1 MTTHLATP
9 GSAAWQRQRRENV
22 ARFLADR
29 GLDPAALA
37 DLLHARVGPGQLLL
51 TSSPVHG
58 LANPSS
64 DLDFIRVVAGSPLS
78 GDRIAAKLFVGGHHL
93 EVVSY
98 AQSEVDA
105 RLAGLRE
112 LAGRP
117 PAELVAGFRGWDAR
131 FEPRRKQT
139 ERIVNGVTLDGQ
151 LPYLDALPA
160 LGRVW
165 SRAALHTAL
174 EQVTHVCLAEAAGE
188 VRGRVGYAVNAVLHL
203 ADALLAGTGDVYTTR
218 KWFLLRWARAGLAG
232 TAADPAVRAAAQA
245 LDRLRRRLGPALR
258 DPDARLAGECVAVAE
273 LAVAAAAG
281 PAPVAAPGAAASGQA
296 PVVVRAGTGAQVRL
310 QRFLPGTGMLLGPA
324 GGGPDGG
331 GRDAAVLVDT
341 DRLPALRSPLS
352 RLPAVSRGEANAL
365 LRALRAGL
373 ATVEI
378 EYPTVEEGA

>member
-1 MTTHLATP
+1 MTTTPVSTPLAAP
-9 GSAAWQRQRRENV
+9 GSAAWQRQRRDNV

-29 GLDPAALA
+29 GLDPAWLA
-37 DLLHARVGPGQLLL
+37 GLLHERVGPGQLLL

-64 DLDFIRVVAGSPLS
+64 DLDFIRVTAGPSPPAGSPLA
-78 GDRIAAKLFVGGHHL
+78 GERIAAKLFVGGHHL

-112 LAGRP
+112 LATRP
-117 PAELVAGFRGWDAR
+117 PGELVAGFRGWDAR

-160 LGRVW
+160 LGPVW

-174 EQVTHVCLAEAAGE
+174 EQVTHACLAEAAGE

-218 KWFLLRWARAGLAG
+218 KWFLLRWARAELAR
-232 TAADPAVRAAAQA
+232 TAADPAV
-245 LDRLRRRLGPALR
+245 DRK
-258 DPDARLAGECVAVAE
+258 
-273 LAVAAAAG
+273 
-281 PAPVAAPGAAASGQA
+281 S
-296 PVVVRAGTGAQVRL
+296 VV
-310 QRFLPGTGMLLGPA
+310 
-324 GGGPDGG
+324 
-331 GRDAAVLVDT
+331 
-341 DRLPALRSPLS
+341 
-352 RLPAVSRGEANAL
+352 
-365 LRALRAGL
+365 
-373 ATVEI
+373 
-378 EYPTVEEGA
+378 